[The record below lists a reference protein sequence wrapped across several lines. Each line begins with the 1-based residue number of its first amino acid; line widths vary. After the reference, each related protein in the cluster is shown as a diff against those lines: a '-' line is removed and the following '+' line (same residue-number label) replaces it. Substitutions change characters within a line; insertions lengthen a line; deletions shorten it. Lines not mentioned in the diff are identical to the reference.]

1 MIPKLNR
8 IDLESPRTQA
18 ELRTWVDELHKQFGQ
33 TEEGKRA
40 VRLNEGDFVKKFTE
54 EIWPLALFA
63 DAFYNGRTDVLFK
76 PVILN
81 QSFDA
86 TIVERATLRIL
97 QYLQITQSFDGYQK
111 YLRMLHL
118 NQYGHA
124 PLTGPEITR
133 DRATGRAGEIL
144 SEAVAH
150 EQLLKHTFRQI
161 QDAVNRKSLMRYEA
175 NTSLIIEFEDTHI
188 HSDADSEA
196 LNQFAHLQLPR
207 VAVNF
212 TALYLVSDRQCL
224 AFGYT
229 NATAAQK

>member
-63 DAFYNGRTDVLFK
+63 DAFYNRRTDVLFK
-76 PVILN
+76 PVIGN
-81 QSFDA
+81 QSYDA
-86 TIVERATLRIL
+86 TIVERSTLRIL

-118 NQYGHA
+118 DQYGRA
-124 PLTGPEITR
+124 PLTGSEIR
-133 DRATGRAGEIL
+133 CDRATRHVAQTWPN
-144 SEAVAH
+144 AVAH
-150 EQLLKHTFRQI
+150 KELLRQTFQQI
-161 QDAVNRKSLMRYEA
+161 LDAVNRKSLMRYEA
-175 NTSLIIEFEDTHI
+175 NTSLIIEFEDYHI
-188 HSDADSEA
+188 HSDADREA
-196 LNQFAHLQLPR
+196 LDQFAHSELMR
-207 VAVNF
+207 AATNF
-212 TALYLVSDRQCL
+212 TALYLVSDRERL
-224 AFGYT
+224 AFGYA